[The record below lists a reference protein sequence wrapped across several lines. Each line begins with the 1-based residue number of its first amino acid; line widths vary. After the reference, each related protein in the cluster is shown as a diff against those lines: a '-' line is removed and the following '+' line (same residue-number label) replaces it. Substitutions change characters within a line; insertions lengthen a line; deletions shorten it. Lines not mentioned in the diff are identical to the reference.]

1 MSINLMPKMFF
12 DPLLEKG
19 YLQKAD
25 TPEELAQ
32 KLNIPV
38 DNFVETF
45 NRYNQMAENGKDE
58 DYNKEPYRLM
68 RLKTPPYYGIRT
80 GAWFLATL
88 DGVRIDTNMHP
99 TRDDGSEIDG
109 LYMAGDCSG
118 GFFSTSYPN
127 LFTGLACGRT
137 MVEGRRARH
146 AGGNRPGVAPAGKL
160 AYEAPRTF
168 GCTALSL
175 YRHDRMR
182 A

>member
-1 MSINLMPKMFF
+1 
-12 DPLLEKG
+12 
-19 YLQKAD
+19 
-25 TPEELAQ
+25 
-32 KLNIPV
+32 
-38 DNFVETF
+38 
-45 NRYNQMAENGKDE
+45 MAENGKDE

-68 RLKTPPYYGIRT
+68 PLKTPPYYGIRT

-99 TRDDGSEIDG
+99 FREDGSEIEG
-109 LYMAGDCSG
+109 PVY
-118 GFFSTSYPN
+118 
-127 LFTGLACGRT
+127 
-137 MVEGRRARH
+137 GRRLLGRLLQHQLPEPVHGPGLRPHHGRRPSRRH

-168 GCTALSL
+168 GRTALSL

>member
-1 MSINLMPKMFF
+1 M
-12 DPLLEKG
+12 
-19 YLQKAD
+19 
-25 TPEELAQ
+25 
-32 KLNIPV
+32 

-68 RLKTPPYYGIRT
+68 PLKTPPYYGIRT

-99 TRDDGSEIDG
+99 FREDGSEIEG

-137 MVEGRRARH
+137 MVEGRRA
-146 AGGNRPGVAPAGKL
+146 GML
-160 AYEAPRTF
+160 AAT
-168 GCTALSL
+168 GQA
-175 YRHDRMR
+175 
-182 A
+182 